1 MANKEF
7 ISNLLNDLSLNSF
20 MILGPDR
27 QKGKKGE
34 EKYRDKIERDYLHRN
49 TIAQMN
55 SYVIGMGGGPLEIA

>member
-1 MANKEF
+1 
-7 ISNLLNDLSLNSF
+7 

-49 TIAQMN
+49 TIAEECKTGAN
-55 SYVIGMGGGPLEIA
+55 REAL